1 MKITV
6 ETTKTYTVEFTEED
20 VDKLYSEIGEIKPP
34 NGVPYLQELRALIDN
49 PK

>member
-1 MKITV
+1 MKIIV

-34 NGVPYLQELRALIDN
+34 NGVPYLQELRALLDN
-49 PK
+49 P